1 MCGGTSKSSNV
12 SIFGM
17 WNPCLEVYT
26 TSWWMGLF
34 KSLTPKRHIGWSN
47 SWAISLIDGGRL
59 SRARAK
65 QYGLHLAKSAISYEK
80 GGKKKY
86 QGTSLLKSTGYRPQY
101 RLVYFQA
108 VATYFGFWIYHLFL
122 YSILL
127 LAALPRTYPP
137 LFGRKLTR
145 LHRLFCRR
153 KYDKFPESN
162 RNGQHLLVWFTSL
175 DWGDLWDD
183 AQMYDVMSWLR
194 GSRFLDLQDW
204 REAFPRKL

>member
-1 MCGGTSKSSNV
+1 MKFGVVVRPSILWHTKGPHPTYLKLVWGLWIMCGGTSKSSNV

-108 VATYFGFWIYHLFL
+108 VATYFGF
-122 YSILL
+122 
-127 LAALPRTYPP
+127 
-137 LFGRKLTR
+137 
-145 LHRLFCRR
+145 
-153 KYDKFPESN
+153 
-162 RNGQHLLVWFTSL
+162 
-175 DWGDLWDD
+175 
-183 AQMYDVMSWLR
+183 
-194 GSRFLDLQDW
+194 
-204 REAFPRKL
+204 